1 MIKVFWKYKITIHKG
16 AEIDFLKKLKQ
27 RSFVQSHKTNQQ
39 KQNKAKFQFSNNN

>member
-16 AEIDFLKKLKQ
+16 AEIDFLKKLKEA
-27 RSFVQSHKTNQQ
+27 FVQSHKTNQQ